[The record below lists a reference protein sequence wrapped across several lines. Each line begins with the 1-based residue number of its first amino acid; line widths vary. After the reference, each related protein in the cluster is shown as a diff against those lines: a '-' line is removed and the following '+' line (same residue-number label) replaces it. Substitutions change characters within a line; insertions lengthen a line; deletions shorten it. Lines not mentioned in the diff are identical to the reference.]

1 VWAPSETTTYDVSGT
16 GLFQPLSQ
24 TDPFGTTVTLTW
36 DAHRLAVTAVSV
48 PLASGGPVHA
58 VEVALDPFTR
68 QAAQITDINGSR
80 VAATFDALGRVAK
93 IANLGRDGETV
104 DDLDHPT
111 IAFDYTFASYDSEE
125 ETWTPASAHS
135 ATRRK
140 HWFGTETTDFDE
152 AWVYFE
158 GMGRELLTKAKAAPD
173 VATPSAPRFVGT
185 GRILLDAKGNPVKQY
200 EPYFSDTSAWEPD
213 ATAAMQGVTPILR
226 YDPLGR
232 LVRTDHPDGTHER
245 VERTPW
251 EERHFDRNDTV
262 PDVTFSGGTPTTL
275 ADALTAFE
283 TGAATAPTS
292 HPWLHA
298 RTTADIT
305 GVDDLLTVE
314 RGKAL
319 RRSAAQAWWVRDTPT
334 VLHVDV
340 LGRPFLEQRAK
351 SSAKTDGA
359 YTDTT
364 DVHITLDVLGRATRI
379 AVRYQGTSARVE
391 QLATTDV
398 FDLLG
403 RSVQHVRRDAQSWN
417 ATTEEA
423 EGGMTWTLSSVGG
436 QPVRSWDSRDFAF
449 RRTFDALRRPVALFT
464 KMGSG
469 TEVCSVFTRYGEQA
483 GEDAQERRLYGHPWR
498 VYDQSGRVTTEAVDI
513 DGRVTAT
520 TRTHVLRY
528 NTLPDWT
535 DTHDET
541 DPEQFDDHDP
551 AWRKVAHDA
560 TVTTPNDEVFWHDSI
575 FDVAGRPTY
584 EAEWRNSGGKSE
596 KRYVYDAGGRL
607 LREDVRLRS
616 TDPDDWRPKLGDV
629 IYNARGQRLTAL
641 TGDDGDTTAGLTM
654 EATYIYDPETFRLLR
669 STTER
674 LADEVVLDDYR
685 WVHDATGNVTFQ
697 EQAHS
702 DVVWYDNAIVTP
714 HRRYRYDALDRL
726 VEAGGREH
734 DGTVDTSAGY
744 AGSRRQTSR
753 PYGLGA
759 VAHRAD
765 GTALRTYT
773 QRFTYD
779 DVGNILEL
787 RHIQGGIGGETFV
800 RAYAYETAGATDGS
814 LFNNQLLL
822 TTIGSTDYA
831 HTYDAH
837 GNTTSLS
844 HLPEMAWD
852 PFDRLHSVQTQARY
866 PLVPDPGDPEAALS
880 TPLQHDWF
888 YLYDA
893 AGQRTRKV
901 RAKLVGDPEAPDG
914 ESCWEERVYVGS
926 FEVWRRYNADG
937 TTDTERE
944 TLHVMDDQRRVA
956 MVETMTWEG
965 GAELVHGVDEEATPR
980 WRFQLDDHLGTSVG
994 EVTELGEEIG
1004 WEEYHPY
1011 GTTALSSFDATREVS
1026 AKRYRYTGMERDEET
1041 SLCYHRQ
1048 RYLACWIG
1056 TWISTDPI
1064 GVSGG
1069 MLLYGYAN
1077 SSPIKFMD
1085 PLGTQPDD
1093 VIIEGEVDGV
1103 LNRFE
1108 AGSEEALVIGRLTR
1122 GEGLTSEE
1130 ANKFR
1135 TMISGLEL
1143 TESDLPDRLKSRLE
1157 EIKQESAASGGQK
1170 YPIRPS
1176 EVERATSFVL
1186 LKDGSVLQ
1194 TKIRVTDPARL
1205 RPKGPSGVAE
1215 GSVSAFPGRFSEEV
1229 SQQLSE
1235 ENVEGVVNVH
1245 SHSYL
1250 ALPSA
1255 GDIQTLALSEEGTIN
1270 SKEVRVTSVVVGLG
1284 TNGEIREG
1292 FSVLHRS
1299 RGLETT
1305 GISRVEGAV
1314 DDGVMDTPQVG
1325 PIMDAVRRSDGA
1337 LSFGRGNWNDHNPTK
1352 SKLRMFP

>member
-1 VWAPSETTTYDVSGT
+1 
-16 GLFQPLSQ
+16 
-24 TDPFGTTVTLTW
+24 
-36 DAHRLAVTAVSV
+36 
-48 PLASGGPVHA
+48 
-58 VEVALDPFTR
+58 
-68 QAAQITDINGSR
+68 
-80 VAATFDALGRVAK
+80 
-93 IANLGRDGETV
+93 
-104 DDLDHPT
+104 
-111 IAFDYTFASYDSEE
+111 
-125 ETWTPASAHS
+125 
-135 ATRRK
+135 
-140 HWFGTETTDFDE
+140 
-152 AWVYFE
+152 
-158 GMGRELLTKAKAAPD
+158 
-173 VATPSAPRFVGT
+173 
-185 GRILLDAKGNPVKQY
+185 
-200 EPYFSDTSAWEPD
+200 
-213 ATAAMQGVTPILR
+213 
-226 YDPLGR
+226 
-232 LVRTDHPDGTHER
+232 
-245 VERTPW
+245 
-251 EERHFDRNDTV
+251 
-262 PDVTFSGGTPTTL
+262 
-275 ADALTAFE
+275 
-283 TGAATAPTS
+283 
-292 HPWLHA
+292 
-298 RTTADIT
+298 
-305 GVDDLLTVE
+305 
-314 RGKAL
+314 
-319 RRSAAQAWWVRDTPT
+319 
-334 VLHVDV
+334 
-340 LGRPFLEQRAK
+340 
-351 SSAKTDGA
+351 
-359 YTDTT
+359 
-364 DVHITLDVLGRATRI
+364 
-379 AVRYQGTSARVE
+379 
-391 QLATTDV
+391 
-398 FDLLG
+398 
-403 RSVQHVRRDAQSWN
+403 
-417 ATTEEA
+417 
-423 EGGMTWTLSSVGG
+423 
-436 QPVRSWDSRDFAF
+436 
-449 RRTFDALRRPVALFT
+449 
-464 KMGSG
+464 
-469 TEVCSVFTRYGEQA
+469 
-483 GEDAQERRLYGHPWR
+483 
-498 VYDQSGRVTTEAVDI
+498 
-513 DGRVTAT
+513 
-520 TRTHVLRY
+520 
-528 NTLPDWT
+528 
-535 DTHDET
+535 
-541 DPEQFDDHDP
+541 
-551 AWRKVAHDA
+551 
-560 TVTTPNDEVFWHDSI
+560 
-575 FDVAGRPTY
+575 
-584 EAEWRNSGGKSE
+584 
-596 KRYVYDAGGRL
+596 
-607 LREDVRLRS
+607 
-616 TDPDDWRPKLGDV
+616 
-629 IYNARGQRLTAL
+629 
-641 TGDDGDTTAGLTM
+641 
-654 EATYIYDPETFRLLR
+654 
-669 STTER
+669 
-674 LADEVVLDDYR
+674 
-685 WVHDATGNVTFQ
+685 
-697 EQAHS
+697 
-702 DVVWYDNAIVTP
+702 
-714 HRRYRYDALDRL
+714 
-726 VEAGGREH
+726 
-734 DGTVDTSAGY
+734 
-744 AGSRRQTSR
+744 
-753 PYGLGA
+753 
-759 VAHRAD
+759 
-765 GTALRTYT
+765 
-773 QRFTYD
+773 
-779 DVGNILEL
+779 
-787 RHIQGGIGGETFV
+787 
-800 RAYAYETAGATDGS
+800 
-814 LFNNQLLL
+814 
-822 TTIGSTDYA
+822 
-831 HTYDAH
+831 
-837 GNTTSLS
+837 
-844 HLPEMAWD
+844 
-852 PFDRLHSVQTQARY
+852 
-866 PLVPDPGDPEAALS
+866 
-880 TPLQHDWF
+880 
-888 YLYDA
+888 
-893 AGQRTRKV
+893 V

-994 EVTELGEEIG
+994 EVTDIGEEIG

-1170 YPIRPS
+1170 YAIRPS